1 MVGHKVLVSI
11 GRDNAIA
18 VYKYR
23 GLFRPMKLQGLL
35 PTDWYPVQVQPD
47 PQLGAGDVV
56 VTNDKGIGAQG
67 PPSTIDKGPY
77 TAPGRS
83 APQTTTPTTTPEA

>member
-1 MVGHKVLVSI
+1 MVGHNLLVSI

-18 VYKYR
+18 VYRYR
-23 GLFRPMKLQGLL
+23 GLYRPIKLQGLL

-47 PQLGAGDVV
+47 PELGAGDII

-67 PPSTIDKGPY
+67 PPSTIDKGPS
-77 TAPGRS
+77 TPGAEKS
-83 APQTTTPTTTPEA
+83 PTTTPTTTPVA